1 MFVFVSPCT
10 WLRPS
15 VPTLYNEWARLFSVL
30 FFFLL
35 SLVCFIFTP
44 LQLHAA
50 GRPAGNVDGGYTKP
64 RYRRGKKKFL
74 QVTFL
79 SLLLKDNP
87 FFKPSSPPTRSSLAV
102 GIRIASCVKKLYQV
116 VSCTKGVLTHF
127 CIKPDS
133 ALIYTRSG
141 MDERRGPARQNKCK
155 RGQDFPR
162 RSCLSTCPPTD
173 PKRGLVGMGRKRKKK
188 RWLLRDVE
196 TLKKRRG

>member
-30 FFFLL
+30 FFFFLL

-44 LQLHAA
+44 LQLRAA

-79 SLLLKDNP
+79 SLLLKDNL
-87 FFKPSSPPTRSSLAV
+87 FFKPSSPHKIIPCCWYPNSFMRQEAIPGRQLHKRSANAFL
-102 GIRIASCVKKLYQV
+102 
-116 VSCTKGVLTHF
+116 H
-127 CIKPDS
+127 
-133 ALIYTRSG
+133 
-141 MDERRGPARQNKCK
+141 
-155 RGQDFPR
+155 
-162 RSCLSTCPPTD
+162 
-173 PKRGLVGMGRKRKKK
+173 
-188 RWLLRDVE
+188 
-196 TLKKRRG
+196 